1 MRRAFVVALAVSW
14 IGAWPAFAQQSPFV
28 SDQVYRLLVNEIS
41 GDVAYEHIRVFTR
54 YHKPT
59 GSEGFE
65 AVARYFEEKAREYGL
80 EDVRYIKQPFEG
92 QNWTAKLGELWLV
105 EPEERRLAFTP
116 EVQLSLADYSRP
128 TDIPAAELVDVG
140 DGVAEADYAG
150 KEVAGKVVLASGP
163 VARVM
168 EEAVWKRGA
177 LGLVVFTMSRRRI
190 HDFPD
195 QLQYLRIPL
204 TNRDGTKQGTFAF
217 HLSNREGMYLR
228 REMAA
233 RGTPHKVRVKVEAEF
248 NPAPYQAIVEAVIRG
263 TEIHDQDI
271 MLTAHLQEEKFSA
284 NDDGS
289 GCANVLELAR
299 AFKKMIDEG
308 KMPRPRR
315 DIRFWW
321 VNENR
326 SEDQYFADHPEEARQ
341 MLANI
346 NQDMSGA
353 KQSVESRVQFVT
365 FPPFS
370 RASFLGDVVESV
382 ISTLVHGNTSYL
394 SAHAAKQ
401 MRNPWMDTEE
411 LHPSKGIYA
420 RLGTRERYDARVIPF
435 HNSTDSQTFNQ
446 GVVGVPAT
454 TFTNWPDENIH
465 STSDDLWQ
473 VDPTQLKRNNVA
485 AAAMALYLANAGDAE
500 VPALAAHMYGKS
512 LERMSRDARIALE
525 LVAGAGEA
533 ERAAAYKRADFIV
546 RHSVRREKQS
556 LESMRA
562 FASAG
567 GPAGRVVAATVAQL
581 PTEAAAA
588 ERLAAAYSVFLGGA
602 PPPVVLTARERELA
616 GKVPALA
623 GTVKD
628 FMAARSRLGRPEGL
642 HGLMAYEV
650 LNYIDGT
657 NSYLDIYQAAATEAE
672 VAGEWYYGTVTVED
686 VAAYLDSAAEVGMT
700 TVKPGT
706 GRRE

>member
-1 MRRAFVVALAVSW
+1 MMMALAVSSV
-14 IGAWPAFAQQSPFV
+14 AAAPAFGQQSPFV
-28 SDQVYRLLVNEIS
+28 SDQVYQLLVNEIS
-41 GDVAYEHIRVFTR
+41 GDVAFEHIRVFTR

-59 GSEGFE
+59 GSDGFE
-65 AVARYFEEKAREYGL
+65 AVARYFEAKAKEYGL
-80 EDVRYIKQPFEG
+80 EDVRYIRQPFEG
-92 QNWTAKLGELWLV
+92 QNWTATLGELWLT
-105 EPEERRLAFTP
+105 EPEARRLAFTP

-128 TDIPAAELVDVG
+128 TDIPSAELVDVG
-140 DGVAEADYAG
+140 DGVADADYAG
-150 KEVAGKVVLASGP
+150 REVAGKVVLASGP
-163 VARVM
+163 AARVM

-177 LGLVVFTMSRRRI
+177 LGLVLFTMSPRRI

-195 QLQYLRIPL
+195 QLQYMRIPL
-204 TNRDGTKQGTFAF
+204 ANSDGTKQGTFAF
-217 HLSNREGMYLR
+217 ELSNREGMYLR

-233 RGTPHKVRVKVEAEF
+233 RATPYKVRVKVEAEF
-248 NPAPYQAIVEAVIRG
+248 SPSPYQAIVEAVIRG

-271 MLTAHLQEEKFSA
+271 VLTGHLQEEKFSA

-382 ISTLVHGNTSYL
+382 ISTLVAGNTSYL

-401 MRNPWMDTEE
+401 MRYPWMDTEE

-473 VDPTQLKRNNVA
+473 VDATQLKRNNVA
-485 AAAMALYLANAGDAE
+485 VAAMALYLANAGDADIP
-500 VPALAAHMYGKS
+500 VLAAHMLGKS

-525 LVAGAGEA
+525 LVAAAPAAG
-533 ERAAAYKRADFIV
+533 RADAYKRADFMV
-546 RHSVRREKQS
+546 RHSARREKQS

-562 FASAG
+562 FGREG
-567 GPAGRVVAATVAQL
+567 GPGRNLIAATVAHL

-588 ERLAAAYSVFLGGA
+588 ERLASTCGVLFGGA
-602 PPPVVLTARERELA
+602 PPAIELTTRERELA
-616 GKVPALA
+616 GKVPVMA

-628 FMAARSRLGRPEGL
+628 FMAARSRLRRPEGL

-657 NSYLDIYQAAATEAE
+657 NSYLDIYQAVATEAE
-672 VAGEWYYGTVTVED
+672 IAGDWYYGTVTLED
-686 VAAYLDSAAEVGMT
+686 VAAYLDSTVAAGMT
-700 TVKPGT
+700 TVRPGT
-706 GRRE
+706 GGGHRRP